1 MESIVADLQLGTH
14 SESCAQFRICS
25 FAVVAIKTC
34 ILMRN
39 MPTKQPRPIGV
50 TILALI
56 YLWIGCGGTLF
67 FPIIALFGGMT
78 LVWRQIAANVIHS
91 GEALR
96 VTSYLFSSILFLFY
110 VAYATMGFGLWK
122 LRNWARLTVLW
133 INVFWVVVCC
143 LCLPTFVKL
152 SFFAIP
158 LLIATL
164 PPFGWIIWYLMRP
177 RVRFAFG
184 VLPSELEGKMNAQ
197 PRGLSRMG
205 VAWIVLG
212 AFSTFALF
220 IISVFALVEGMMRA
234 TGAYSMAMTQ
244 AEDSP
249 CVVQALGS
257 PLTVEWMISGN
268 TNENGD
274 DGSANLS
281 IPVHG
286 PKGKGTLDLD
296 ARKLNGAWKIRSLV
310 LNHDSDEI
318 QIVPA
323 NAPCK

>member
-1 MESIVADLQLGTH
+1 
-14 SESCAQFRICS
+14 
-25 FAVVAIKTC
+25 
-34 ILMRN
+34 MRK
-39 MPTKQPRPIGV
+39 MPTEQPRPIGV

-67 FPIIALFGGMT
+67 FPIIALFGGTT
-78 LVWRQIAANVIHS
+78 LLWRQIAADVIHS

-96 VTSYLFSSILFLFY
+96 VTSYLFSSILFLLY
-110 VAYATMGFGLWK
+110 VAYAAMGFGLWR
-122 LRNWARLTVLW
+122 LRNWARLVVVW
-133 INVFWVVVCC
+133 INAFLVAVC
-143 LCLPTFVKL
+143 LICLPIFVKPA
-152 SFFAIP
+152 FFAIP

-184 VLPSELEGKMNAQ
+184 ALPAELEGKMNAR
-197 PRGLSRMG
+197 PRGLSKMG

-212 AFSTFALF
+212 AFATFALF
-220 IISVFALVEGMMRA
+220 IISVFTLAEGMMRA
-234 TGAYSMAMTQ
+234 TRAYSMALSQ
-244 AEDSP
+244 AQNSP
-249 CVVQALGS
+249 CVAQALGS

-274 DGSANLS
+274 EGSANLS

-296 ARKLNGAWKIRSLV
+296 ARKFNGVWKIRSLV